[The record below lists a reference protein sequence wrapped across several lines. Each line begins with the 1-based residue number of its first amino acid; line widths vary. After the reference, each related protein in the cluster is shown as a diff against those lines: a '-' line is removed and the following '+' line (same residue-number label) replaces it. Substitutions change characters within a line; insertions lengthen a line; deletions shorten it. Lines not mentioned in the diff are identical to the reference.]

1 MAALPVEAVDLED
14 LRGIRAGR
22 YKRRETWK
30 QEDQTGKILYEAGMA
45 VGNAMEGLEDV
56 LRELAEEG
64 DYGAAARARRV
75 TELRK
80 QVKEAQAV
88 YKKIE
93 CGAKHGWSMAVA
105 VYETHLET
113 ADMTE
118 EEAKRLQAELKSR
131 KKVEGENQKGGKYK
145 IPKLKHEEPET
156 VTQQVAAAPTWNWQN
171 MMPPAMLQAMM
182 MGGMPM
188 MGMGNMPQ
196 WNNAGGSGTAVQSSA
211 AADGKRP
218 GGQQDRKRPC
228 NNCGSLDHWS
238 YNSNCPNYH
247 LYVAGLQAKAET
259 AKKMATGSVSTPKT
273 EGKEYKISSTI

>member
-30 QEDQTGKILYEAGMA
+30 QEDQTGKILYEASMA

-56 LRELAEEG
+56 LRELAGEG

-131 KKVEGENQKGGKYK
+131 KKVEGENQKGGKGVKYK
-145 IPKLKHEEPET
+145 STTNQPTNQPSISGGLSPNLRPSHCASQKLRNYIYSSCMMH
-156 VTQQVAAAPTWNWQN
+156 VANR
-171 MMPPAMLQAMM
+171 
-182 MGGMPM
+182 
-188 MGMGNMPQ
+188 
-196 WNNAGGSGTAVQSSA
+196 V
-211 AADGKRP
+211 R
-218 GGQQDRKRPC
+218 
-228 NNCGSLDHWS
+228 
-238 YNSNCPNYH
+238 
-247 LYVAGLQAKAET
+247 
-259 AKKMATGSVSTPKT
+259 
-273 EGKEYKISSTI
+273 EYITN

>member
-1 MAALPVEAVDLED
+1 MEAVDLED

-131 KKVEGENQKGGKYK
+131 KKEEGENQKGGKYK

-182 MGGMPM
+182 TGRMPM
-188 MGMGNMPQ
+188 MGMGIMPQ
-196 WNNAGGSGTAVQSSA
+196 WNNAGGSGTAVQQEST
-211 AADGKRP
+211 DEKE
-218 GGQQDRKRPC
+218 K
-228 NNCGSLDHWS
+228 
-238 YNSNCPNYH
+238 
-247 LYVAGLQAKAET
+247 E
-259 AKKMATGSVSTPKT
+259 KKH
-273 EGKEYKISSTI
+273 

>member
-1 MAALPVEAVDLED
+1 MED

-131 KKVEGENQKGGKYK
+131 KKEEGENQKGGKYK

-182 MGGMPM
+182 TGRMPM
-188 MGMGNMPQ
+188 MGMGIMPQ
-196 WNNAGGSGTAVQSSA
+196 WNNAGGSGTAVQQEYTDEKEKKHCTEQNNSV
-211 AADGKRP
+211 KEERVTIYV
-218 GGQQDRKRPC
+218 QLLKC
-228 NNCGSLDHWS
+228 NICQKTVRFQKPRFHFYMSIS
-238 YNSNCPNYH
+238 ENSPNIN
-247 LYVAGLQAKAET
+247 E
-259 AKKMATGSVSTPKT
+259 
-273 EGKEYKISSTI
+273 

>member
-1 MAALPVEAVDLED
+1 
-14 LRGIRAGR
+14 
-22 YKRRETWK
+22 
-30 QEDQTGKILYEAGMA
+30 
-45 VGNAMEGLEDV
+45 
-56 LRELAEEG
+56 
-64 DYGAAARARRV
+64 
-75 TELRK
+75 
-80 QVKEAQAV
+80 
-88 YKKIE
+88 
-93 CGAKHGWSMAVA
+93 
-105 VYETHLET
+105 
-113 ADMTE
+113 
-118 EEAKRLQAELKSR
+118 
-131 KKVEGENQKGGKYK
+131 
-145 IPKLKHEEPET
+145 
-156 VTQQVAAAPTWNWQN
+156 
-171 MMPPAMLQAMM
+171 MM